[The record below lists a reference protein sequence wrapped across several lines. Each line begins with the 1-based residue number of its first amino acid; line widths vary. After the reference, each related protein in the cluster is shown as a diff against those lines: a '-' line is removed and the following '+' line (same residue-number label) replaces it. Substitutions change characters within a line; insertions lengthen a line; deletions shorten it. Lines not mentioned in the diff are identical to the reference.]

1 MRAAPTRSKHTI
13 LVGLGFL
20 ATSDVLLR
28 PAAPIWNVIEQFIQS
43 GLRMEPVFTIS
54 PYKYVRTVH
63 RWLGNKADKIFA
75 DIDYIAPELFLRF
88 IPPTGRAIP
97 NWIVIGLNFVAR
109 AKQ

>member
-1 MRAAPTRSKHTI
+1 
-13 LVGLGFL
+13 VGLGFL
-20 ATSDVLLR
+20 ATWDVLLR
-28 PAAPIWNVIEQFIQS
+28 PAAPIWNVIEQFIH
-43 GLRMEPVFTIS
+43 MEPVFTIS

-88 IPPTGRAIP
+88 IPAIDRVIP
-97 NWIVIGLNFVAR
+97 NRIVIGLNFVAR